1 MAPVETI
8 SRFWGTSFMRR
19 RIALF
24 LSALGLALGPGQA
37 GQAQPPIPALPF
49 GSSNTPAA
57 AGFTQLF
64 ISPCGEPYRGRPGE
78 PYPSALW
85 FKQADL
91 NHDGVVDKAEFRAD
105 HAGFFDALDADEN
118 GILDGRE
125 VGFYETRVVPDVL
138 NPDQLSLSGAPKSLA
153 RHEGAQLFLAQLS
166 GPGPLSTPEGGHPGD
181 PDTLGP
187 KGPPPSLGARRP
199 EKKILQGAAPY
210 GLLAEAEPITAA
222 DTNLD
227 GRITKAEFL
236 AAADRRFALLDKRHD
251 GKLTLDELPKTAA
264 QIELER
270 HARR

>member
-1 MAPVETI
+1 
-8 SRFWGTSFMRR
+8 MRR

-24 LSALGLALGPGQA
+24 LSALGLALGAVQP
-37 GQAQPPIPALPF
+37 GQAQPPVSAAPALPF
-49 GSSNTPAA
+49 GTAATPAQ

-78 PYPSALW
+78 PYPVALW

-91 NHDGVVDKAEFRAD
+91 NHDGVIDKAEFRAD
-105 HAGFFDALDADEN
+105 HAGFFEALDADDN

-125 VGFYETRVVPDVL
+125 VAFYESRVVPDVL
-138 NPDQLSLSGAPKSLA
+138 GKDQFSRLEAPKYLSG
-153 RHEGAQLFLAQLS
+153 HEGAQLFLAQLS
-166 GPGPLSTPEGGHPGD
+166 GAGPLSTPEGGHPGD

-187 KGPPPSLGARRP
+187 KGPPPSLGAKRP
-199 EKKILQGAAPY
+199 ERKILEGAAPY
-210 GLLAEAEPITAA
+210 NLLAEAEPITAA

-251 GKLTLDELPKTAA
+251 GRLTLDELPKTAS